1 MKTYLLTYFCS
12 TVSALLIT
20 PLIIY
25 VARTFK
31 LYDAQGARK
40 VHATAIPRIGGI
52 AIFLSTTLLVITI
65 LFLDNRIGEK
75 FRNIQSQIIVIMAG
89 SAFIFFVG
97 LVDDLRGMRA
107 YQKLL
112 AQIIAAT
119 VVCMAGIR
127 IESIVYTNLFTINFS
142 WLSFP
147 ITIFWIIAITNAV
160 NLIDGLDGLA
170 AGIAAVACAVITIFA
185 ISVGLPLMAVL
196 MLALL
201 GSLTGFLFFNFN
213 PARIFMG
220 DCGSMFL
227 GFIIASAS
235 IRCAVKSETLVAL
248 ALPALALGLPIFD
261 MIVSIIRRY
270 VRRWGIMSAD
280 RGHLHHRLLDMGLRQ
295 RHVVVSM
302 YLITAMAAGFG
313 LFMMVTNT
321 GGSIAIFLSIMVLL
335 LLVFRAVG
343 VIQLR
348 QIAVQMKSNLTA
360 ARQAREHVDI
370 FRDTLLMFS
379 EANSFRKL
387 WQAISNAC
395 EKMKFAKLSLS
406 ITAHNGHIHTF
417 TWLAADEQGSND
429 DLMCVH
435 LHIDDEHR
443 IGIPMDIEAKIS
455 ANDSLESIGRRM
467 MLLGRLIDEYG
478 EANLSGKTKIR
489 ILSVGKNRQSR
500 KTGNQLLASN
510 R

>member
-12 TVSALLIT
+12 AVLSLLII
-20 PLIIY
+20 PLLIY
-25 VARTFK
+25 IARTFR
-31 LYDAQGARK
+31 LYDAPTARK
-40 VHATAIPRIGGI
+40 VHAAAIPRIGGV
-52 AIFLSTTLLVITI
+52 AIFLSTTVLVITI
-65 LFLDNRIGEK
+65 LFLDNRIGEI
-75 FRNIQSQIIVIMAG
+75 FRNIQSQIIAMLIG
-89 SAFIFFVG
+89 STFIFFVG
-97 LVDDLRGMRA
+97 LVDDLRGIRA

-112 AQIIAAT
+112 AQIVAAA
-119 VVCMAGIR
+119 VVCLAGIR
-127 IESIVYTNLFTINFS
+127 IESIVFTNLFTINFG

-147 ITIFWIIAITNAV
+147 ITIFWIIAITNAI

-170 AGIAAVACAVITIFA
+170 AGIAAIACAVIALFA
-185 ISVGLPLMAVL
+185 ISNGLPLMAVL

-201 GSLTGFLFFNFN
+201 GSLTGFLFFNFS

-235 IRCAVKSETLVAL
+235 VRCAVKSETLVAL
-248 ALPALALGLPIFD
+248 ALPALTLGLPIFD

-270 VRRWGIMSAD
+270 VSRWGIMSAD

-302 YLITAMAAGFG
+302 YLVTTLAAGFG

-321 GGSIAIFLSIMVLL
+321 GGSITIFLSIMVLF

-348 QIAVQMKSNLTA
+348 QIAAQIKSNLTA
-360 ARQAREHVDI
+360 AREAREHFDI
-370 FRDTLLMFS
+370 FRNTLLMCND
-379 EANSFRKL
+379 ADSFRKL

-395 EKMKFAKLSLS
+395 EKMKFTKLSLS
-406 ITAHNGHIHTF
+406 LTTHNDHLHTF
-417 TWLAADEQGSND
+417 TWLAADEQDNRD
-429 DLMCVH
+429 ELVCVH
-435 LHIDDEHR
+435 LHIDEHR
-443 IGIPMDIEAKIS
+443 IGIPMDIEAKIP
-455 ANDSLESIGRRM
+455 ANESLESIGRRM

-478 EANLSGKTKIR
+478 EANLSGKAKIR
-489 ILSVGKNRQSR
+489 ILSVGKPHQSR
-500 KTGNQLLASN
+500 KIGNQLLASHH
-510 R
+510 

>member
-1 MKTYLLTYFCS
+1 MRTYLLTYLCS
-12 TVSALLIT
+12 AVLTLLIA

-25 VARTFK
+25 IARTFG
-31 LYDAQGARK
+31 LYDAPGARK

-52 AIFLSTTLLVITI
+52 AIFLSTTVLVITI
-65 LFLDNRIGEK
+65 LFLDNRIGEI
-75 FRNIQSQIIVIMAG
+75 FRNIQPQIIAMLIG
-89 SAFIFFVG
+89 SALIFFVG
-97 LVDDLRGMRA
+97 IVDDLRGIRA
-107 YQKLL
+107 YQKLF
-112 AQIIAAT
+112 AQIVAAA
-119 VVCMAGIR
+119 VVCLAGIR
-127 IESIVYTNLFTINFS
+127 IESIVFTNLFTLHFG

-147 ITIFWIIAITNAV
+147 ITIFWIVAITNAM

-170 AGIAAVACAVITIFA
+170 AGIAAVACAVIAIFA
-185 ISVGLPLMAVL
+185 INNGLPLMAVV

-201 GSLTGFLFFNFN
+201 GSLTGFLFFNIN

-235 IRCAVKSETLVAL
+235 IRCAAKSETLVAL

-270 VRRWGIMSAD
+270 VSRWGIMSAD
-280 RGHLHHRLLDMGLRQ
+280 RGHLHHRLMDMGLRQ
-295 RHVVVSM
+295 RHVVVGM
-302 YLITAMAAGFG
+302 YLITAIAAGFG
-313 LFMMVTNT
+313 LFMMVANT
-321 GGSIAIFLSIMVLL
+321 GGSIAIFLSVMVLF

-343 VIQLR
+343 AIQLR
-348 QIAVQMKSNLTA
+348 QIAVQMKSNLTV

-370 FRDTLLMFS
+370 FRNTLLMFG
-379 EANSFRKL
+379 EADSFKKL

-406 ITAHNGHIHTF
+406 LTARNGHIHTF
-417 TWLAADEQGSND
+417 IWLAADEQDNHD
-429 DLMCVH
+429 DVVCVR
-435 LHIDDEHR
+435 LHVDEHR
-443 IGIPMDIEAKIS
+443 VGIPIDIEAKIP
-455 ANDSLESIGRRM
+455 ANNSLESIGQRM

-478 EANLSGKTKIR
+478 VATLSGKTKKR
-489 ILSVGKNRQSR
+489 IVSVGKTRQSR
-500 KTGNQLLASN
+500 KSADQLFASH